1 MKLYYLL
8 AFVLT
13 FNCLIFSQTQ
23 KTYKPNT
30 FKSLEP
36 EFTLPEVELPEN
48 KLFLFSTKFGKIKK
62 TICFVIFKIK
72 H

>member
-48 KLFLFSTKFGKIKK
+48 KLFLFSKASE
-62 TICFVIFKIK
+62 
-72 H
+72 